1 MTNSGISERLR
12 ARWFAP
18 HPLAVSALVLFV
30 ATSLAVLGKPV
41 LGEGYASLI
50 FVVGIML
57 IGAISGVVRAVTTA
71 IVGAAAFNFFVAAPL
86 LQFRFS
92 NATDFAPPLTFLVC
106 AIISGVLSGRLRDQ
120 SNLSRLANAR
130 LESLLNASRDLQPV
144 RSPESLRDVLGHHLA
159 TLGPLAVTLDWFAEG
174 QPIPDR
180 RGLRKE
186 AITDGRTMLGA
197 LVYHPGKAS
206 GEDIAF
212 VAALAR
218 LSSLALTRLRLD
230 TEVAD
235 TRALAKSEEL
245 KTALLSAVSHDLRTP
260 ITTIGTAAASLQ
272 SFGTLIDETTR
283 GDLLTRIVEECER
296 LNHLTENLL
305 QMSRLQAGDA
315 HLSRNV
321 LSAQDMI
328 RRAIARLRSQNVR
341 RTFVVDVPREDM
353 LVVADTALFELAL
366 GNVLQNAVKFSGDGS
381 TITATCRAHDADCTI
396 TITDQG
402 IGVPANEQTRVFER
416 FYRAKGRTDHRPG
429 SGLGLAIAKGFVEA
443 SGGSIALTS
452 PVDDGRGTAI
462 TIRIP
467 RAQEEP
473 LPCI

>member
-1 MTNSGISERLR
+1 
-12 ARWFAP
+12 
-18 HPLAVSALVLFV
+18 
-30 ATSLAVLGKPV
+30 
-41 LGEGYASLI
+41 
-50 FVVGIML
+50 
-57 IGAISGVVRAVTTA
+57 
-71 IVGAAAFNFFVAAPL
+71 
-86 LQFRFS
+86 
-92 NATDFAPPLTFLVC
+92 
-106 AIISGVLSGRLRDQ
+106 
-120 SNLSRLANAR
+120 
-130 LESLLNASRDLQPV
+130 
-144 RSPESLRDVLGHHLA
+144 
-159 TLGPLAVTLDWFAEG
+159 
-174 QPIPDR
+174 
-180 RGLRKE
+180 
-186 AITDGRTMLGA
+186 
-197 LVYHPGKAS
+197 
-206 GEDIAF
+206 
-212 VAALAR
+212 
-218 LSSLALTRLRLD
+218 
-230 TEVAD
+230 
-235 TRALAKSEEL
+235 
-245 KTALLSAVSHDLRTP
+245 
-260 ITTIGTAAASLQ
+260 
-272 SFGTLIDETTR
+272 
-283 GDLLTRIVEECER
+283 
-296 LNHLTENLL
+296 
-305 QMSRLQAGDA
+305 
-315 HLSRNV
+315 V